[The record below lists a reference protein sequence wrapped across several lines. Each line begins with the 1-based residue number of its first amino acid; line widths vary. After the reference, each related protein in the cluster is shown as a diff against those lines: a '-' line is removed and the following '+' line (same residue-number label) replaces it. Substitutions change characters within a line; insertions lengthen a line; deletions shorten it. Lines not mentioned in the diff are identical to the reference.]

1 MQQSTSTAVNLAN
14 YLPTVDPDTFP
25 VIEWNGVRVVTTET
39 LARGYNTEVNNIRN
53 NLLNNKGRFVEGV
66 HIFKLDGGELKSFK
80 NYINDIDVVNKR
92 APSLTLWTEK
102 GAARMS
108 KIIDTDEAWDFFEQM
123 ETAYFHPVQHMLSH
137 GDASAKVQMHMMLNE
152 SAARMLNLPQTGKL
166 QMLRK
171 TFEHYGVP
179 DTLPSYGI
187 DAPNEGGS
195 SEVTFSLTHLL
206 KASGVSLSAA
216 SVNKLLQKN
225 GIIQKMKR
233 ASSKGGEKEFWN
245 ITESG
250 LRFGKNVTSDRN
262 PRETQPHFYKSQFGK
277 LLATIGI

>member
-1 MQQSTSTAVNLAN
+1 
-14 YLPTVDPDTFP
+14 
-25 VIEWNGVRVVTTET
+25 
-39 LARGYNTEVNNIRN
+39 
-53 NLLNNKGRFVEGV
+53 
-66 HIFKLDGGELKSFK
+66 
-80 NYINDIDVVNKR
+80 
-92 APSLTLWTEK
+92 
-102 GAARMS
+102 MS

-225 GIIQKMKR
+225 GISQKMKR

>member
-1 MQQSTSTAVNLAN
+1 MTALKIAK
-14 YLPTVDPDTFP
+14 PIDHVDPDMLP
-25 VIEWNGVRVVTTET
+25 VIEWNGVRVVTTAT
-39 LARGYNTEVNNIRN
+39 LAQGYGADEGSIRKNLSVHTE
-53 NLLNNKGRFVEGV
+53 RFEEGKHYFNV
-66 HIFKLDGGELKSFK
+66 SGAGLQDLRVTNSNAQISSKARS
-80 NYINDIDVVNKR
+80 V
-92 APSLTLWTEK
+92 TLWTEK

-108 KIIDTDEAWDFFEQM
+108 KIVDTDAAWDFFEQM
-123 ETAYFHPVQHMLSH
+123 ESAYFHPVQHIANH
-137 GDASAKVQMHMMLNE
+137 GDLTAKLQAHMLLNE

-179 DTLPSYGI
+179 DTLPAYGI
-187 DAPNEGGS
+187 DSPDSEGS

-206 KASGVSLSAA
+206 NASGVKMSAVA
-216 SVNKLLQKN
+216 VNKLLLQN
-225 GIIQKMKR
+225 GIIQKMRR

-245 ITESG
+245 VTEAG

-277 LLATIGI
+277 LLALIGI